1 MPPIDGIGACA
12 LTNSEKNGV
21 ASVAVTSVYLASAR
35 RPANPPALHE
45 ELVLVAETVGLPL
58 GDPVHG
64 DAHRIALAVEDDVT
78 LHGDAFVVVVDRH
91 RLEAELV
98 LPADLPGDPQ
108 VANLVILQQQVPL
121 EVDAGARDAERLAGN
136 HHVGGGAPETGEAL
150 DAEALTGRRL
160 VDRLRLELGERRRG
174 GRQQQ
179 GEYHGT
185 GGRRNLH
192 DRANVPLE
200 RSESAA
206 RRRRRRATSLLG
218 RQAQDNT
225 KNAKG

>member
-12 LTNSEKNGV
+12 CDELGEERRRQPGRDVGV
-21 ASVAVTSVYLASAR
+21 LGLGEEAGES
-35 RPANPPALHE
+35 PALHE
-45 ELVLVAETVGLPL
+45 EIVLVAEPVGLPL

-64 DAHRIALAVEDDVT
+64 DAHRIALAVEDDVA

-91 RLEAELV
+91 GLEAELV

-108 VANLVILQQQVPL
+108 IADLVILQQQVLL

-136 HHVGGGAPETGEAL
+136 HHVGVGAPESREPL

-174 GRQQQ
+174 
-179 GEYHGT
+179 
-185 GGRRNLH
+185 
-192 DRANVPLE
+192 A
-200 RSESAA
+200 SSAA
-206 RRRRRRATSLLG
+206 G
-218 RQAQDNT
+218 RVRSTAGQ
-225 KNAKG
+225 KKSS